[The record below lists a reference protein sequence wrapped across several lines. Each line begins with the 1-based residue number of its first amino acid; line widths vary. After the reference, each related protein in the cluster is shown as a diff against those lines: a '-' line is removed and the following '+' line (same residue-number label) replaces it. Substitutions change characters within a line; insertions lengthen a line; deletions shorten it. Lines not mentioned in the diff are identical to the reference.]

1 MKCPLRFLWVPA
13 LFLLGLVSADRHPL
27 HLSSAT
33 LVQTAKNQWV
43 LKKTMFT
50 DDLEEAMTAMGYEPI
65 RLSDVTH
72 HQAKVQ
78 AYLDAYFRILKGN
91 GDPKTAKPIAW
102 TLDAPYVY
110 DPESVHIVLRFTAKP
125 PFQVFDGTLLS
136 TYHDQKNV
144 YSVRKNTAGW
154 SQHAIIDSDSPSFVV
169 Q

>member
-1 MKCPLRFLWVPA
+1 MIRRFSA
-13 LFLLGLVSADRHPL
+13 LAVVFVTLLTLTASDIHPL

-43 LKKTMFT
+43 LKKTLFT

-65 RLSDVTH
+65 RLSDVAH

-78 AYLDAYFRILKGN
+78 AYLDAYFSLYKGS

-125 PFQVFDGTLLS
+125 PFQLLDGTLLS
-136 TYHDQKNV
+136 TFTDQKNV
-144 YSVRKNTAGW
+144 YSVRKSAEGW
-154 SQHAIIDSDSPSFVV
+154 SQHAIIDSDNPSFVV